1 MDPFKLHL
9 TAEYSEEVLRYLLE
23 LERNQPRLGDY
34 MKHNAEC
41 QVWMRDKLVKWV
53 AGLCTE
59 IRMSTHASQLALSII
74 ALFLSKVKTPKSA
87 LQLVGVIGLMVSAKY
102 EEGIDYTLEHAYNHA
117 ARLYPK
123 QDIITAE
130 LYCLEKLEWV
140 LHYPT
145 AAELTRQLLF
155 ITGVQYDFSRIIERS
170 DQLTTLC
177 YIDYELSQFGSLAVA
192 VVCTQSALEQFKQ
205 FKFRDEWLELLFLKV
220 QLRMDELDS
229 CYELLLQILDREG
242 TESSETAKL
251 TKGRFSLIMT
261 QAHHRVSEGRNSAFG

>member
-1 MDPFKLHL
+1 MDPFKLQL

-23 LERNQPRLGDY
+23 LEHSQVRLGDY
-34 MKHNAEC
+34 LKHNTEC

-53 AGLCTE
+53 AGLCAE
-59 IRMSTHASQLALSII
+59 IKMSSHASQLALTVI

-87 LQLVGVIGLMVSAKY
+87 LQLVGVVGLMLAAKY

-130 LYCLEKLEWV
+130 LYCLEKLEWN

-155 ITGVQYDFSRIIERS
+155 ITGVQYDFSRIIERV
-170 DQLTTLC
+170 DQLALLC
-177 YIDYELSQFGSLAVA
+177 YTDYQLSQFGSLTIAI
-192 VVCTQSALEQFKQ
+192 VCTFSALEQFKQ
-205 FKFRDEWLELLFLKV
+205 LKFRDEWLELLILKV
-220 QLRMDELDS
+220 PLRNEELDS
-229 CYELLLQILDREG
+229 CRELLLHALEHD
-242 TESSETAKL
+242 ESER
-251 TKGRFSLIMT
+251 TKMTNLSRDRFSLLMT
-261 QAHHRVSEGRNSAFG
+261 QAHKRVARGRN

>member
-23 LERNQPRLGDY
+23 LERGQRPLGDY
-34 MKHNAEC
+34 LSHNAEC

-59 IRMSTHASQLALSII
+59 IKMSAHASQLALTII
-74 ALFLSKVKTPKSA
+74 ALFLAKVKTPKSA
-87 LQLVGVIGLMVSAKY
+87 LQLVGVVGLMVSAKY
-102 EEGIDYTLEHAYNHA
+102 EEGMDYTLEHAYNHA

-130 LYCLEKLEWV
+130 LYCLEKLEWIM
-140 LHYPT
+140 HYPT

-170 DQLTTLC
+170 DQLSTLC
-177 YIDYELSQFGSLAVA
+177 YLDYPLSQFGSLTIAIVSTLA
-192 VVCTQSALEQFKQ
+192 ALEQFKQ

-220 QLRMDELDS
+220 QLRMEELDS
-229 CYELLLQILDREG
+229 CHALLLQTLERDDAERP
-242 TESSETAKL
+242 KL
-251 TKGRFSLIMT
+251 PNLTRDRFSLLMT
-261 QAHHRVSEGRNSAFG
+261 QAHNRVSRGVIRP